1 MTTVTIRPTASN
13 HDARQATTTVT
24 LTDAN
29 IALTSGNHW
38 IGLYLPSV
46 TVPQGATVTATL
58 NYMAAGTDTT
68 SDMAWLVQDSMTPAV
83 FTTTASDISN
93 RTTVAALS
101 VTDAASGLSTSAYRQ
116 VDITT
121 LIQNRISD
129 GSWASGNAIV
139 LVGDATPSSNLSV
152 RVYDNG
158 DINTYWFVTID
169 YADGQPMV
177 ARARLVP
184 GMRRRHGHQGW

>member
-29 IALTSGNHW
+29 IALTSGAHW

-46 TVPQGATVTATL
+46 TVPQGVTVTATL
-58 NYMAAGTDTT
+58 NYMAAGTGTT

-93 RTTVAALS
+93 RSTVAALS

-116 VDITT
+116 VDIST
-121 LIQNRISD
+121 LIQNRISN
-129 GSWASGNAIV
+129 GSWASGNNIV
-139 LVGDATPSSNLSV
+139 LVGDANPSSNLSV
-152 RVYDNG
+152 RAYDNG
-158 DINTYWFVTID
+158 DINTYWFVTITYSD
-169 YADGQPMV
+169 ATAVPVMV
-177 ARARLVP
+177 AQYRAR
-184 GMRRRHGHQGW
+184 RQ